1 MNQDRTFSVTTS
13 PSTPAVDLDINEAHR
28 RVVTPVGPR
37 RLIAAGIKRGN
48 GQLVVTHQT
57 PEVRRAVALFRSAAL
72 TVAQYEAVDSADMT
86 PDEHNTWYDKLNV
99 MREAR
104 AVLEAAGQSHLV
116 EAVAA

>member
-1 MNQDRTFSVTTS
+1 VTTL
-13 PSTPAVDLDINEAHR
+13 PDPDINEAHR
-28 RVVTPVGPR
+28 RVATQIGSR

-48 GQLVVTHQT
+48 GPFAVKAHQT
-57 PEVRRAVALFRSAAL
+57 TEIRRAVALFRSAAL
-72 TVAQYEAVDSADMT
+72 TVAQYEAMDSADMT